1 MAKRK
6 VRYSVLPM
14 LALDWVKVPL
24 GWGVPFYWGPG
35 RPFPFMPGE
44 MKGDGMPVR
53 STSAQ
58 ATAKWVANLSAAT
71 ERMTAGAQAVQTA
84 PGQAA
89 AAAADKWLARVT
101 QAKQKFATNVA
112 AVSLQ
117 SWQNSYINI
126 GIPRVAQ
133 GAQAK
138 QAKVQSFMDQFLP
151 YLQNGVAQ
159 IDKMPSTTLQ
169 DGIARATAMITY
181 NSKFKRSTAS

>member
-1 MAKRK
+1 
-6 VRYSVLPM
+6 M
-14 LALDWVKVPL
+14 LALSWAIYPL
-24 GWGVPFYWGPG
+24 GWAPPFRWGPEV
-35 RPFPFMPGE
+35 PSPYLPGE
-44 MKGDGMPVR
+44 MKGKVMPVR

-151 YLQNGVAQ
+151 YLANGVAQ
-159 IDKMPSTTLQ
+159 IDKMPSTSLQ

-181 NSKFKRSTAS
+181 NSKFKRNTSS